1 MRWPAARA
9 GAASIVERFQVRA
22 PSLDTPVR
30 NLSGGNQQRL
40 LVGREA
46 SWTGAGRVRG
56 GRPSVLVA
64 AHPTRGLDVDA
75 AAAVHHVLFELR
87 EAGTAIVLISESLD
101 ELLAVADRVAV
112 MHRGR
117 MVGERKAE
125 AAAREEI
132 GLMMAGAAGT

>member
-1 MRWPAARA
+1 
-9 GAASIVERFQVRA
+9 
-22 PSLDTPVR
+22 
-30 NLSGGNQQRL
+30 
-40 LVGREA
+40 
-46 SWTGAGRVRG
+46 
-56 GRPSVLVA
+56 PSVLVA

-117 MVGERKAE
+117 MVGERTAE

-132 GLMMAGAAGT
+132 GLMMAGAAGLPWRSRWGCGTSARKGSWRWVRSPRAGWR